1 MRKSLQRAV
10 VATALTVPLVLGIG
24 AGTAAAA
31 PQVTN
36 LQVPIVTGF
45 QIAPGAVPGGFFQ
58 TIPMKAT
65 VGDEPGVATFSA
77 ANIAPFADQYPHRYL
92 NLNWRNLATGA
103 TGAADLRHWQD
114 DPTPSPSGPYGRED
128 LPLEVV
134 ANTGPGPV
142 VVTVTHTKD
151 YSNGGQWGS
160 PYLDT
165 LLPGAGVVLVP

>member
-1 MRKSLQRAV
+1 MRKSLRRAV
-10 VATALTVPLVLGIG
+10 VATALTVPLVFGLG

-36 LQVPIVTGF
+36 LQVPAVTGF
-45 QIAPGAVPGGFFQ
+45 QIAPGAVPGGLFQ
-58 TIPMKAT
+58 TIPMKAI
-65 VGDEPGVATFSA
+65 VGDEPGVARFSA
-77 ANIAPFADQYPHRYL
+77 
-92 NLNWRNLATGA
+92 
-103 TGAADLRHWQD
+103 
-114 DPTPSPSGPYGRED
+114 
-128 LPLEVV
+128 